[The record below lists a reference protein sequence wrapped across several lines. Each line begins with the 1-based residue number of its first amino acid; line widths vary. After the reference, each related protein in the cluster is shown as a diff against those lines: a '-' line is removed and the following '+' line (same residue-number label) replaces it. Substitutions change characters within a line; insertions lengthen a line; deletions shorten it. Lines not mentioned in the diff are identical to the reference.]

1 MSLALVVGQEI
12 ADRYLRAHKTVKKI
26 FSNISFANLGGGKL
40 ARPIERISLCHA
52 SFDIE
57 TAHRRQVKLEI
68 SLEFRKQ
75 SAIELNWRDKIG
87 SGKVAATIAATERER
102 EKEKRRGR
110 IAGRVE
116 IHVVVIFPRIRT
128 DPPPSSCLM

>member
-1 MSLALVVGQEI
+1 MAKKLLIDIYVHVKQ
-12 ADRYLRAHKTVKKI
+12 LRKFFQI
-26 FSNISFANLGGGKL
+26 FLLRVWGGGKL